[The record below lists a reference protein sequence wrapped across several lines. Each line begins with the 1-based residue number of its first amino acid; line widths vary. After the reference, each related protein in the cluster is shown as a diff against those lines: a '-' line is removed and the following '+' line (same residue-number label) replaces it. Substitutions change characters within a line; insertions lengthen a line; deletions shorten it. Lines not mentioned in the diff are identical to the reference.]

1 MSGKKALPKN
11 GREAALL
18 ALVRVEQDDAYLNL
32 ALPALLSG
40 LPADERALAVKLA
53 AGTIQQQNTLDWAL
67 NLFSN
72 RSLKTLTPWM
82 RNLLRLGAYQLLYLH
97 RVPDYAVV
105 NESVRL
111 ARRYGH
117 SGVAGLTNAL
127 LRRLAQEASDL
138 PWPDR
143 KDDPSYYLS
152 IKYSQPQWLVARMTE
167 RFGFQEAEKWCLVC
181 GEKPPASLR
190 PNLLKIQPPQ
200 LINKLKNEGIETLHS
215 PVVPGMLRIKNG
227 GSPAF
232 TPSFKEG
239 LFTIQGE
246 SSSLVAPLMTVC
258 PGDTVI
264 DLCSAPGGKAT
275 HLAEMIKDEGQVYAL
290 ELRQSRLQLVEKSAC
305 RLGLKAVKP
314 LCADGRNIEN
324 LNLSVPSAVLV
335 DAPCS
340 GLGVTWRLPEI
351 KWRRTDKDLLPFKLL
366 QLDLLRAAA
375 RILPRGGKLL
385 YSVCTTEP
393 EETEQVVEI
402 FSGEHK
408 GFILEE
414 LPPLLPLSLRSS
426 LGHGSTITLWPHRHN
441 LDGFF
446 IASWRK
452 KS

>member
-1 MSGKKALPKN
+1 MSSKKAQPKS

-18 ALVRVEQDDAYLNL
+18 ALVRVEQDNAYLNL
-32 ALPALLSG
+32 AMPAYLSG
-40 LPADERALAVKLA
+40 LPADERALAVRLA
-53 AGTIQQQNTLDWAL
+53 AGTTQHLNTLDWAL
-67 NLFSN
+67 NLFLN
-72 RSLKTLTPWM
+72 RSLNTLTPWM
-82 RNLLRLGAYQLLYLH
+82 RNILRLGAYQLIYLH

-105 NESVRL
+105 SESVRL

-117 SGVAGLTNAL
+117 RGVAGLTNAL
-127 LRRLAQEASDL
+127 LRRLAGEASSL

-143 KDDPSYYLS
+143 RNDPSFYLS
-152 IKYSQPQWLVARMTE
+152 VKYSQPRWLAARMTE
-167 RFGFQEAEKWCLVC
+167 RFGFQEAEKWCLAC
-181 GEKPPASLR
+181 AEKPPVSIR
-190 PNLLKIQPPQ
+190 PNLLKIQPLQ

-215 PVVPGMLRIKNG
+215 PVVPGMLRIKSG

-232 TPSFKEG
+232 TPSFTEG

-246 SSSLVAPLMTVC
+246 SSSLVAPLISAR
-258 PGDTVI
+258 PGDTVV

-275 HLAEMIKDEGQVYAL
+275 HLAELIKDEGQVYAV
-290 ELRQSRLQLVEKSAC
+290 ELRKNRLQLVKKSAL

-314 LCADGRNIEN
+314 LCADGRKIESYN
-324 LNLSVPSAVLV
+324 LPVPSAVLV

-351 KWRRTDKDLLPFKLL
+351 KWRRTSKDLLPMQSL

-375 RILPRGGKLL
+375 RVVPRGGKLL

-393 EETEQVVEI
+393 EETDQVVKT

-408 GFILEE
+408 DFILQE
-414 LPPLLPLSLRSS
+414 LPPFLPLSLRSS
-426 LGHGSTITLWPHRHN
+426 QGQKNTITLWPHRHK

-446 IASWRK
+446 IALWRK
-452 KS
+452 NS